1 MCRTALRS
9 GLPLTVPVLLKP
21 ELELVDKVIQIP
33 TIELFD
39 LSRDGKVAIV
49 LSNQSGSFQVSALPT
64 EGGSPRQ
71 LTHGKERVS
80 WARIANNSHHVGFSR
95 DFGGKEQHQLFR
107 VPLNGGKEEQLA
119 QLPPVRIADFNWSHK
134 DDRIA
139 FAGATQEHNIVSI
152 LDTATGASREIYRG
166 KGWMFNPDWSPDD
179 SQIAFTAKTTETP
192 TAMELVFT
200 DAEGKGQPEVYTP
213 KPGSENTGPQ
223 WHPRDPLVLF
233 KTDAHGRYDLAVYYR
248 KEKILSYLRAGE
260 NGVDIPVYGWTP
272 DRKGVYYLASRE
284 GRTNLYLEQLD
295 SAAPPRL
302 LPLPDGW
309 HAGFFNSTIKMTAN
323 TIIYSYS
330 SLSKPSAVSR
340 LDLNLDRTTPLYEQ
354 EAALPLGTAEPI
366 VYKSFDNRPIHGW
379 FIKTAS
385 KQPRPPCVLW
395 IHGGPAW
402 QVADEWNSA
411 IQSFAVAGYN
421 IFAPNIRGST
431 GYGVEFQNLNIHDVG
446 GADLRDVEEAS
457 KYLKTRPDVDRDKI
471 AIVGASYGGYMTFL
485 ATTKLPQLWAAG
497 AAIVG
502 ITDWKEMYDLSDA
515 LFRSFIERYFGKPDE
530 NPQLYHDRSPINF
543 VENIR
548 APLFIWHRGNDSRC
562 PLGPVE
568 KFAKQLK
575 EQGKKYEMN
584 VVWDEGHGLQKT
596 ENLARQ
602 YKPVVSFLT
611 KELKTP
617 GSI

>member
-1 MCRTALRS
+1 M
-9 GLPLTVPVLLKP
+9 TVPVLLKP

-39 LSRDGKVAIV
+39 LSRDGTVAIV
-49 LSNQSGSFQVSALPT
+49 LSNQSGSFQLYALQT
-64 EGGSPRQ
+64 EGGSLRQ

-80 WARIANNSHHVGFSR
+80 WARISNNSHHVAFSR

-107 VPLNGGKEEQLA
+107 VPLNGGEEEQLG
-119 QLPPVRIADFNWSHK
+119 QLPPVRIVDFNWSHK

-166 KGWMFNPDWSPDD
+166 KHWMFNPDWSPDD
-179 SQIAFTAKTTETP
+179 SQVAFTAKTTEAP

-200 DAEGKGQPEVYTP
+200 DAEGKGQPEIYTP

-260 NGVDIPVYGWTP
+260 NGVDLPVYGWTP

-309 HAGFFNSTIKMTAN
+309 HAGFFNSTIKMTGN
-323 TIIYSYS
+323 TIVYSYS

-354 EAALPLGTAEPI
+354 EAALPLGTAEPV
-366 VYKSFDNRPIHGW
+366 VYKSFDKRPIHGW
-379 FIKTAS
+379 FIKTTNP
-385 KQPRPPCVLW
+385 QPRTPCVLW

-402 QVADEWNSA
+402 QVADEWNAA

-431 GYGVEFQNLNIHDVG
+431 GYGVEFQNL
-446 GADLRDVEEAS
+446 
-457 KYLKTRPDVDRDKI
+457 
-471 AIVGASYGGYMTFL
+471 MTFL

-502 ITDWKEMYDLSDA
+502 ITDWKEMYELSDA
-515 LFRSFIERYFGKPDE
+515 LFRSFIERYFGKPEE
-530 NPQLYHDRSPINF
+530 NPQLYHDRSPINY

-575 EQGKKYEMN
+575 ERGKKYEME

-602 YKPVVSFLT
+602 YKAVVSFLN

-617 GSI
+617 GTI